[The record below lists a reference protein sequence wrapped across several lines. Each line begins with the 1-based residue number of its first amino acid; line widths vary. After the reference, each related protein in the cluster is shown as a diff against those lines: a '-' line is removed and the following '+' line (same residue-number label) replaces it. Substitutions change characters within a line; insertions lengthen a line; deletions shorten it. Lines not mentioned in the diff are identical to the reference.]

1 MKLLLVMIL
10 VFSSFLL
17 ASDVEKERKIRT
29 EKQIKKVIEEEKKYA
44 KEQVFYSEENYDFNS
59 SKVNEDS
66 LHAIE
71 VPEVD
76 DLDMDDV
83 YN

>member
-1 MKLLLVMIL
+1 MKFILIAIL
-10 VFSSFLL
+10 VFNSLLL
-17 ASDVEKERKIRT
+17 AVDKDMERKIRT
-29 EKQIKKVIEEEKKYA
+29 EKQIQKVIEDEKKYA

-66 LHAIE
+66 LHVIE
-71 VPEVD
+71 VPEVE

-83 YN
+83 YD